1 MKKILG
7 LALFLVFISYQSQY
21 LIIDKDS
28 VSAAKFQTENK
39 YGLENSGIDKTV
51 KTFIDFKLL
60 QKFALDKKADTLS
73 YFRKTMAEREQQLRE
88 SSFYPAEI
96 MESSLNQFLS
106 SNQLEKKIQVFY
118 VEKLDNDAT
127 DYNKIYNDVKS
138 GKITMESAISQYTKQ
153 KSESF
158 YVKSGS
164 LDIDLD
170 RELQNMQPGAY
181 TNLINS
187 ANIAAFAKL
196 VDRRPSLGY
205 LIFGNISYPNNA
217 EAEKMK
223 TQIYE
228 ALKSGKKFEEVAKLY
243 GSSDVEK
250 NKAGIVMG
258 SPVLPDA
265 VYAALKDKKQ
275 GEYSEPVLLGD
286 KFYVFNVYSLIPY
299 QRSEKHDDMFIK
311 EMMNSQFADVPYD
324 KLIESLVKSK
334 EYKEYPDFAKIK
346 KSYADYLAFKNDNA
360 VLYEYSKNVFKFGEL
375 KKLLAE
381 YFKNGDKLTKEQWA
395 LFLDSKRDNDV
406 FGVYSNS
413 FLDKKEVKENLQN
426 LKQNLLADYLFS
438 FWIEQ
443 ELKNNPKIIE
453 DYYNQHKDKYIWERR
468 ADARVAIITDLSIE
482 KDVTK
487 EIENPKNW
495 ESLNKKYYGK
505 TNDKDQLLVHFE
517 KGEMSENADVF
528 KIHNVPFKAGLHKV
542 KIENRILI
550 IAIDGI
556 LPSSQMTQEE
566 ASEQLKSDVTE
577 EILNKTIAEQRA
589 KTKITVEPSFLKE
602 LSKNFKK

>member
-7 LALFLVFISYQSQY
+7 LALFLVFISYKSQY
-21 LIIDKDS
+21 LVIDKDS
-28 VSAAKFQTENK
+28 ISAEKFQTENK

-51 KTFIDFKLL
+51 KTYIDFKLL

-73 YFRKTMAEREQQLRE
+73 YFRKRMAEREQQLRE
-88 SSFYPAEI
+88 AIFYPSEI
-96 MESSLNQFLS
+96 MQSSLNQFLS
-106 SNQLEKKIQVFY
+106 SNLLEKKIQIFY

-127 DYNKIYNDVKS
+127 DYNKIYNEVKS
-138 GKITMESAISQYTKQ
+138 GKITMESAILEYTKQ
-153 KSESF
+153 KPDAF
-158 YVKSGS
+158 FVKSGS

-187 ANIAAFAKL
+187 ATIAAFAKL

-205 LIFGNISYPNNA
+205 LIFGTLSYPNNA
-217 EAEKMK
+217 DAEKMK
-223 TQIYE
+223 TQIYD

-243 GSSDVEK
+243 GSTDIEK

-265 VYAALKDKKQ
+265 VYTALKDKKQ
-275 GEYSEPVLLGD
+275 GEYSEPILLGD
-286 KFYVFNVYSLIPY
+286 KYYVFNVYSLIPY
-299 QRSEKHDDMFIK
+299 QKSEKYDEMFIK

-324 KLIESLVKSK
+324 KLIESLVKSNN
-334 EYKEYPDFAKIK
+334 YKEFPDFSKIK
-346 KSYADYLAFKNDNA
+346 KSYADYLAFKNDKA
-360 VLYEYSKNVFKFGEL
+360 ILYQFGKETFNFGDL
-375 KKLLAE
+375 KKILSE
-381 YFKNGDKLTKEQWA
+381 NFKNGDKLTKEQWA
-395 LFLDSKRDNDV
+395 LFLNSKRDNDV
-406 FGVYSNS
+406 FGVYSRS
-413 FLDKKEVKENLQN
+413 FLDKKEVKEELES

-438 FWIEQ
+438 FWIDE
-443 ELKNNPKIIE
+443 ELKNNPKIT
-453 DYYNQHKDKYIWERR
+453 DDFFTAHKDKYVWESR

-495 ESLNKKYYGK
+495 EELNKKYYGK
-505 TNDKDQLLVHFE
+505 TNAKEQLLVHFE

-528 KIHNVPFKAGLHKV
+528 KIHKVPFKAGLHKV
-542 KIENRILI
+542 KIEDRLLV

-556 LPSSQMTQEE
+556 LPSSPMTREE
-566 ASEQLKSDVTE
+566 ASEQLKDDVTE
-577 EILNKTIAEQRA
+577 EILNKTITEQHA